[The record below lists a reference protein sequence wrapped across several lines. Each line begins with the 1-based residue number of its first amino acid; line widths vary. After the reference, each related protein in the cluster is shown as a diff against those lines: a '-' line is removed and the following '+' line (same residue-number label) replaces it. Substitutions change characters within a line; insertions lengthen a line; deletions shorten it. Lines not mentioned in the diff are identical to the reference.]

1 MRYAD
6 LCRRKAGAQSARE
19 KSQRRRPPIGRILWG
34 EGLPD
39 VNDLPLGD
47 NDAVNSH
54 HVCLSWMIRE
64 EVEGA
69 KWQS

>member
-6 LCRRKAGAQSARE
+6 LCRRKAGAQSARK

-34 EGLPD
+34 GLPD

-54 HVCLSWMIRE
+54 HVCLSWMISE